1 MGIVSA
7 VVVAGYTV
15 HNGTLIEEGK
25 VVIGVLWYV
34 WKQVKTTPYFFH
46 IRKILI
52 EICVEKDQSGLQ
64 RGSHLWPKRG
74 FT

>member
-25 VVIGVLWYV
+25 VVIGLLWYV
-34 WKQVKTTPYFFH
+34 WRRLKTTYYYL
-46 IRKILI
+46 IL
-52 EICVEKDQSGLQ
+52 SM
-64 RGSHLWPKRG
+64 
-74 FT
+74 